1 MMDAQDLCFN
11 TLNRGFALHDKGPTG
26 TIYVGAD
33 RTVEPFPVLIAR
45 PWFAPM
51 MLNELGSGLQVM
63 GELYLVDDAGLVRL
77 DALESIG
84 KPGNFRTI
92 VQE

>member
-1 MMDAQDLCFN
+1 
-11 TLNRGFALHDKGPTG
+11 
-26 TIYVGAD
+26 
-33 RTVEPFPVLIAR
+33 
-45 PWFAPM
+45 M
-51 MLNELGSGLQVM
+51 MLNEFGSGLQVM